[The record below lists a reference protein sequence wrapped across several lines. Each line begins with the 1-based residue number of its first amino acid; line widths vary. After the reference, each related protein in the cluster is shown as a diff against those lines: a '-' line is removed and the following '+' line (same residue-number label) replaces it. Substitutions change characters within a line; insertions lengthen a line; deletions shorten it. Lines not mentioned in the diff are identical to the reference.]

1 VIHQHSISPNFTN
14 NGGTQPSSTKNQ
26 QTNGVPL
33 ILPNGKRFV
42 KNVASVTQQQ
52 YYPPATQQEVMP
64 GYSALQLGPSAQ
76 KMVRKRTIDSR
87 DEARNTNRESIEVV
101 RVSRGANADSVV

>member
-1 VIHQHSISPNFTN
+1 MS
-14 NGGTQPSSTKNQ
+14 
-26 QTNGVPL
+26 
-33 ILPNGKRFV
+33 
-42 KNVASVTQQQ
+42 
-52 YYPPATQQEVMP
+52 

-101 RVSRGANADSVV
+101 RVSRGGNADSVVGVASRGLGGS